1 MATRNT
7 EQKWQWNSQ
16 DHLSDNWARN
26 RNVDE
31 IKKISESPAARPPV
45 VAAAHPV
52 STTTTTQPQTPAYTI
67 DHCYR
72 KRRRRL
78 PSEDGLKLKRK
89 VKFFILFQSLPSV
102 AGVRSLSPK
111 VKRTYSAATARAYTG
126 SPVTCA
132 HAAAAGRARRASDGH
147 RPSAPAR
154 LRRSRPR
161 PRRRPSRCPPASS
174 AGPPACP
181 ASAPRDPRFI

>member
-26 RNVDE
+26 RNVAE
-31 IKKISESPAARPPV
+31 IKKNQSPRRASASYCSGAAGIHHHHPNPNPSIHNRPLL
-45 VAAAHPV
+45 
-52 STTTTTQPQTPAYTI
+52 Q
-67 DHCYR
+67 

-89 VKFFILFQSLPSV
+89 VKFFILLFQSLPSV

-111 VKRTYSAATARAYTG
+111 GKRTYTG

-161 PRRRPSRCPPASS
+161 RRPSRCPPASS